1 MKIKKI
7 IDGKEVEIEISD
19 AELKQA
25 GFYTQTSLLE
35 DEELFSEAMQM
46 RGVKI
51 DTKKKS
57 IENQTIVELTNLVK
71 GLQDSLNEEK
81 KARAEAIK
89 SLEEKSKK
97 ELTKKIES
105 DIDTAVKE
113 GKITPEQKAT
123 WQDRLSK
130 DYEGYSVILS
140 ELPKTAS
147 PNNAA
152 PNSTKQTNLPAGN
165 TNTVKPDSPIGQKI
179 LERNNLINN

>member
-7 IDGKEVEIEISD
+7 IDGKEVEIEITD
-19 AELKQA
+19 TELNKA
-25 GFYTQTSLLE
+25 GFISQTALLE
-35 DEELFSEAMQM
+35 DEELFNEALQM

-57 IENQTIVELTNLVK
+57 IENQTIIELTNLVK

-97 ELTKKIES
+97 ELSKKIEA
-105 DIDTAVKE
+105 DIQTAVKE

-123 WQDRLSK
+123 WQERLSK
-130 DYEGYSVILS
+130 DYDGYSVILS
-140 ELPKTAS
+140 ELPRTTSSEAS
-147 PNNAA
+147 KA
-152 PNSTKQTNLPAGN
+152 SILPAGTIN
-165 TNTVKPDSPIGQKI
+165 ASKPDSPIGQKI
-179 LERNNLINN
+179 LERNNIINN